1 MSIRKNISRWV
12 GKLDEVHVEP
22 FLAFGNGREL
32 FVKGRVI
39 SAYKQSRP
47 RSKNNWLKNLFAAIR
62 RYSVTTLPDVKVSI
76 VLGERELIVQTNQEG
91 VFEAMVP
98 DPGELVDQVA
108 FQLDPTPGLKVKDAV
123 MDIQR
128 YFVDRAIISDI
139 DDTIL
144 ISHSTAVG
152 KKFWLSVSKN
162 AYTRRP
168 FPGVSDFYQ
177 KLTHWGKY
185 PIFYVSSSDW
195 SLFDLIR
202 DFLRFRK
209 IPGGPILLKD
219 HHVNLK
225 NIWKSGIGSHDH
237 KVEKIRLL
245 FSMFPD
251 VSWILIGDSG
261 QRDPEIYHQI
271 SMEYPGR
278 ILAVVIRVVNPSR
291 REHDINRR
299 LDKYQKF
306 LFVKTTDEAIT
317 AAEKLKLFKI

>member
-1 MSIRKNISRWV
+1 MSIKKNISRWV
-12 GKLDEVHVEP
+12 GKLDEIHVEP

-47 RSKNNWLKNLFAAIR
+47 RSKNNWLRNIFAAVR
-62 RYSVTTLPDVKVSI
+62 RYSVTTLPDVQVKI
-76 VLGERELIVQTNQEG
+76 GLGEMELIVETDQDG
-91 VFEAMVP
+91 VFEAMIADTHQQIKQVTFGLEP
-98 DPGELVDQVA
+98 IPGIQV
-108 FQLDPTPGLKVKDAV
+108 KNAV
-123 MDIQR
+123 LDIQR
-128 YFVDRAIISDI
+128 FFTERAVISDI

-144 ISHSTAVG
+144 ISHSTDIG

-177 KLTHWGKY
+177 KLTHQGKY
-185 PIFYVSSSDW
+185 PLFYVSSSDW

-209 IPGGPILLKD
+209 IPLGPLLLKD
-219 HHVNLK
+219 QHVNLK
-225 NIWKSGIGSHDH
+225 NIWKSGGGSHNH
-237 KVEKIRLL
+237 KKEKIRQL

-251 VSWILIGDSG
+251 TSWILIGDSG
-261 QRDPEIYHQI
+261 QHDPEIYHEM

-278 ILAVVIRVVNPSR
+278 ILAVVIRVVNPSK
-291 REHDINRR
+291 REDDINRR
-299 LDKYQKF
+299 LDKYPEF
-306 LFVKTTDEAIT
+306 FFVKTTDEAMIV
-317 AAEKLKLFKI
+317 AEKQNLF

>member
-22 FLAFGNGREL
+22 FLAFGNGKEL

-62 RYSVTTLPDVKVSI
+62 RYSVTTLPNVQVRLG
-76 VLGERELIVQTNQEG
+76 LGERELLVETDQDG

-108 FQLDPTPGLKVKDAV
+108 FQLDRTPGLKIKDAV

-128 YFVDRAIISDI
+128 FFTDRAVISDI

-144 ISHSTAVG
+144 ISHSTAIG

-177 KLTHWGKY
+177 RLTHQGKY
-185 PIFYVSSSDW
+185 PMFYVSSSDW

-209 IPGGPILLKD
+209 IPAGPLLLKD
-219 HHVNLK
+219 QHVNLK
-225 NIWKSGIGSHDH
+225 NIWKSGVGSHEH
-237 KVEKIRLL
+237 KLEKIRLL

-251 VSWILIGDSG
+251 TSWILIGDSG
-261 QRDPEIYHQI
+261 QHDPEIYHEI

-278 ILAVVIRVVNPSR
+278 ILAVVIRVVNPSK
-291 REHDINRR
+291 REDDINRR
-299 LDKYQKF
+299 LDMYPKF
-306 LFVKTTDEAIT
+306 FFVKTTDEAMT
-317 AAEKLKLFKI
+317 VVEKQKLF